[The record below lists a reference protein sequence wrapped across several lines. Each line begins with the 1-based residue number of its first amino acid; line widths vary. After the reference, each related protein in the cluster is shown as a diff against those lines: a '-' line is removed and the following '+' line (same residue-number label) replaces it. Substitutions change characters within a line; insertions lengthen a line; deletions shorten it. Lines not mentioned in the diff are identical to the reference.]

1 MLAAATMY
9 AMALL
14 SPPPVMTHTA
24 ARAQPTRAPQP
35 SASQPGL
42 PTVRLTR
49 RQVVPL
55 VASLAASS
63 FARPVHA
70 DGDDASA
77 RRWISGRSDPIRPTN
92 KEKADGTKKDPK
104 YLSCLNDCVPRC
116 LGTATGTSE
125 IPKERSD
132 CLLECQDECCSTCA
146 APSLPP
152 PAHTMHCTGH
162 SPGIGSPTP

>member
-1 MLAAATMY
+1 MLLAALSLL
-9 AMALL
+9 ALAPAPICRRQL
-14 SPPPVMTHTA
+14 LGA
-24 ARAQPTRAPQP
+24 ALGGAAFLRPR
-35 SASQPGL
+35 SASAE
-42 PTVRLTR
+42 TR
-49 RQVVPL
+49 WV
-55 VASLAASS
+55 
-63 FARPVHA
+63 
-70 DGDDASA
+70 
-77 RRWISGRSDPIRPTN
+77 SGRPDPLRPTN
-92 KEKADGTKKDPK
+92 IKEKPDGTKKDNR